1 MLDYET
7 FKCVIRTIKLQKKLD
22 RKRQKAFD
30 SIIKG
35 NPIYIG
41 SDVIIDELINVLS
54 IAMEDHHNLIYY
66 FVEETDFGRKTSLVD
81 IEVEIGDELIQLDSI
96 RSLYDSLIY
105 VKAKSLLMCE
115 D

>member
-7 FKCVIRTIKLQKKLD
+7 FKCVIRAIKLQKKLD

-30 SIIKG
+30 SVIKG

-54 IAMEDHHNLIYY
+54 IAMEDHLDLIYC
-66 FVEETDFGRKTSLVD
+66 FIEELDFGKSPVP
-81 IEVEIGDELIQLDSI
+81 VEFDDELIQLDNI

-105 VKAKSLLMCE
+105 VKAKSLLTL
-115 D
+115 DY